1 MKNKKCAFII
11 NPIAGN
17 GYAGK
22 YAEKVRAVVKKHNLN
37 AQIVLTEKKG
47 HATEL
52 AGRFLHDGY
61 QCFIPVGGDG
71 TVNEVAQAVV
81 GKKDITLGVVSAGT
95 GNDFI
100 QILGFSDLF
109 TDRDWEILLE
119 GNTIEMDVGRCNG
132 NYFLNGMGLGFDAQV
147 AAENY
152 EDTDGVKKGSAL
164 KYWRHIIKTIFL
176 YEEKNMIT
184 RANGG
189 TLETKCFINTVSN
202 GRRFAGGFFLTPK
215 AVANDGLLDICM
227 IDELSI
233 LKRLAILL
241 KVPKG
246 THIDDPKINYYNA
259 DRLVLEFDHE
269 VPHHLDGELFF
280 AGRYEVDILPKSL
293 RVIYNPYGRHF
304 FNGT

>member
-1 MKNKKCAFII
+1 MKDKKSVFIV
-11 NPIAGN
+11 NPEAGS

-22 YAEKVRAVVKKHNLN
+22 YAGKVRDVIQQHNLD
-37 AQIVLTEKKG
+37 AQVVLTEKKG

-52 AGRFLHDGY
+52 AAKFLNEGY
-61 QCFIPVGGDG
+61 QYFIPVGGDG
-71 TVNEVAQAVV
+71 TVNEVAQTIV
-81 GKKDITLGVVSAGT
+81 GKKNVIMGVVSAGT

-147 AAENY
+147 AAENF
-152 EDTDGVKKGSAL
+152 EETGEGKQGSPL
-164 KYWRHIIKTIFL
+164 RYWWHIIKTIFL
-176 YEEKNMIT
+176 YKEKNMVT
-184 RANGG
+184 KTNGE
-189 TLETKCFINTVSN
+189 TLKAKCFINTVAN
-202 GRRFAGGFFLTPK
+202 GRRFAGDFFLTPK
-215 AVANDGLLDICM
+215 AIANDGLLDVCA

-233 LKRLAILL
+233 PKRLAILL

-246 THIDDPKINYYNA
+246 THVEDPKINYYQT
-259 DRLVLEFDHE
+259 DTLVIEFDEE

-280 AGRYEVDILPKSL
+280 ASRYEVDILPRSL
-293 RVIYNPYGRHF
+293 KIIYNPYGNNF
-304 FNGT
+304 FNNK